1 MKEKFIYEGGKGLRR
16 GKVLE
21 TGDESSEKFIYR
33 RGKGDEGG
41 FHAHPYPRMRAPKGA
56 LYTEGF
62 K

>member
-1 MKEKFIYEGGKGLRR
+1 MKEKFIYEGGR
-16 GKVLE
+16 GMRE
-21 TGDESSEKFIYR
+21 
-33 RGKGDEGG
+33 EGMREG